1 MEIIVKKEGELLDYL
16 VNNTE
21 MSRKNLKKYLVHKS
35 IYVNNSSI
43 SQYNYKVYPGNKIFI
58 DTNSKSSLKLPF
70 TVLFEDEHIIVVD
83 KPAGLLTIA
92 TDKEKEKTL
101 YHMVREYLVS
111 KDKRNKVFIVH
122 RLDKDTSGVVI
133 FSKDEKTKNLLQDNW
148 NEFVKL
154 REYTLVCHGH
164 LEKESGRIVNYLK
177 ETKTKLVYTTNKD
190 KGIEAITNY
199 KVIKTND
206 KYSLVS
212 VFLETGR
219 RNQIRVAFS
228 DMENPIVG
236 DKVYGIKDSESR
248 LYLHANRLK
257 LYYPY
262 IKKDILFESK
272 NPIEFKKIMK

>member
-177 ETKTKLVYTTNKD
+177 ETKTKLVYTTSKD

>member
-122 RLDKDTSGVVI
+122 RLDKDTSG
-133 FSKDEKTKNLLQDNW
+133 
-148 NEFVKL
+148 
-154 REYTLVCHGH
+154 
-164 LEKESGRIVNYLK
+164 
-177 ETKTKLVYTTNKD
+177 
-190 KGIEAITNY
+190 
-199 KVIKTND
+199 
-206 KYSLVS
+206 
-212 VFLETGR
+212 R
-219 RNQIRVAFS
+219 RKR
-228 DMENPIVG
+228 
-236 DKVYGIKDSESR
+236 
-248 LYLHANRLK
+248 
-257 LYYPY
+257 
-262 IKKDILFESK
+262 
-272 NPIEFKKIMK
+272 